1 MKTFTGVLA
10 GLVLLAI
17 VLIIVASQ
25 IGGYDESQETAQSK
39 LENQRAEQRLQP
51 VGSVRLAGEP
61 APTAS
66 QASQPAK
73 SEPMSGKQVVQQVCL
88 GCHGSG
94 VMGAPKFGSKDQWEP
109 RLSAQGFDTLVHNA
123 INGFKAMPPKGGN
136 ASLTDDEMK
145 KAVTYMLKNAGLSP
159 K

>member
-25 IGGYDESQETAQSK
+25 IGGYDESQETARSK

-94 VMGAPKFGSKDQWEP
+94 VMGAPKFGSKDQWQP
-109 RLSAQGFDTLVHNA
+109 RLASRGFDQLVKDA
-123 INGFKAMPPKGGN
+123 QTGYKAMPAKGGN
-136 ASLTDDEMK
+136 ASLSDEEVK
-145 KAVTYMLKNAGLSP
+145 KAVTYMLEQAGLSP